1 MRVRDPHVSED
12 AACQRAPSSPANRR
26 RSDRFHVRR
35 ASVTPVGGGGALTQV
50 RAVPV
55 TSLDQVVAH
64 SYKAMKAR
72 ACAVIHP
79 IAHARSDL

>member
-1 MRVRDPHVSED
+1 
-12 AACQRAPSSPANRR
+12 
-26 RSDRFHVRR
+26 
-35 ASVTPVGGGGALTQV
+35 VTPVGGGGALTQV

-55 TSLDQVVAH
+55 TSLDQVVAR